1 MRYTPMRYTPVR
13 FTPMRH
19 TLEIGAREMH
29 AREVHAHET
38 LTNGGAVVDLSR
50 SELQNTSLC
59 ASCGVVPIALR
70 MASSVRPEVVTCL
83 VAPSPHDVFDT
94 TFCRRSL
101 SLDGIHQIALA
112 FCRFPISSRHP
123 LVDSYPINPFPR
135 WKVLVWQPA

>member
-1 MRYTPMRYTPVR
+1 
-13 FTPMRH
+13 MRH

-70 MASSVRPEVVTCL
+70 M
-83 VAPSPHDVFDT
+83 
-94 TFCRRSL
+94 RRL
-101 SLDGIHQIALA
+101 SGL
-112 FCRFPISSRHP
+112 
-123 LVDSYPINPFPR
+123 
-135 WKVLVWQPA
+135 K